1 MSNQA
6 EQPKRSQ
13 SQSQNPVWDLDRL
26 DPALRKAELYRLSA
40 FVEELT
46 AKDIEVPRCWYVH
59 GWIRDRLGAFLAWRG
74 EITTGAEAARWQADL
89 ATCQQSRDWHDAI
102 HHSVMHRSAAK
113 AGDGAGTG
121 TEVRLPAFAD
131 AVRELCSPSPLA
143 APAAASTSAF
153 AFPQENG
160 HGHE

>member
-1 MSNQA
+1 MSDQT
-6 EQPKRSQ
+6 EQPKR
-13 SQSQNPVWDLDRL
+13 PTVWDLDRL
-26 DPALRKAELYRLSA
+26 EPALRKGELYRLSA

-46 AKDIEVPRCWYVH
+46 AKDIDVARCWYVH

-113 AGDGAGTG
+113 AGDGVGTG
-121 TEVRLPAFAD
+121 TGPEVRLPAFAD

-143 APAAASTSAF
+143 APAAASASAF

-160 HGHE
+160 H